1 MNNKHGQLVDQI
13 SIGRWAGEE
22 SSSNYSISI
31 GRTAGRYT
39 QGSNAIA
46 VGAFAGQLTQGE
58 YAVAIGNN
66 SGYDSQGAYAI
77 AIGQYAETEDKGP
90 ANQGI
95 NSIAIG
101 KKAGFTNQSDYSIV
115 ISTND
120 KEIVAK
126 KKGLYVDPIRRFDDR
141 TNRPAKTVVN
151 EGNLLSYN
159 YLNDTDN
166 ATKEIVTGF
175 PRLPAYPSDAEVLA
189 AFTNA
194 KKDLVPP
201 QAPLTV
207 EDAGTMYFDTTKK
220 KVKVYNGTKW
230 VALADE
236 DDLAKLKA
244 GAGAGGGGKLGY
256 IPGSADGATQSA
268 DAFIT
273 GGGAGTTAWS
283 MGATSG
289 NPVTV
294 VGPDGQA
301 VGAIVKGTRY
311 DSKGKKIK

>member
-1 MNNKHGQLVDQI
+1 MNNKHGQLIDQI

-90 ANQGI
+90 VNQGT

-101 KKAGFTNQSDYSIV
+101 KKAGFTNQPAYSIV

-141 TNRPAKTVVN
+141 TTRPAKTVVK
-151 EGNLLSYN
+151 EGNILSYN

-175 PRLPAYPSDAEVLA
+175 PRLPAYPNDAEVLL

-194 KKDLVPP
+194 KKNVTPAT
-201 QAPLTV
+201 APLT
-207 EDAGTMYFDTTKK
+207 EDDVGTMYFDTTKK
-220 KVKVYNGTKW
+220 KIKVWVGTKW
-230 VALADE
+230 LALPDAD
-236 DDLAKLKA
+236 DMK
-244 GAGAGGGGKLGY
+244 KLG
-256 IPGSADGATQSA
+256 
-268 DAFIT
+268 
-273 GGGAGTTAWS
+273 
-283 MGATSG
+283 
-289 NPVTV
+289 VTL
-294 VGPDGQA
+294 
-301 VGAIVKGTRY
+301 
-311 DSKGKKIK
+311 